1 MIFGDSNTFINS
13 ASESILPFMSPYMVF
28 LRIGEVVASILL
40 FVIGLFMT
48 DWRNEGYAWFLHN
61 SIMGVTVLATIGLL
75 LSTILREHVY
85 YVMNDFAMSF
95 YTFSL
100 AA

>member
-1 MIFGDSNTFINS
+1 MM
-13 ASESILPFMSPYMVF
+13 LY
-28 LRIGEVVASILL
+28 LRIGEVMASITL
-40 FVIGLFMT
+40 FGIGLFMT

-85 YVMNDFAMSF
+85 YVMNDLAMSF